1 MLAHSPLSGE
11 EAPRSTR
18 FSRLWREPPAGRQ
31 VRALR
36 LLIERCGESRL
47 RLEAAARDSAGRTA
61 LEIATVNRKPAMVEL
76 LRGAMARTDRSNATE
91 RNGRR

>member
-61 LEIATVNRKPAMVEL
+61 LEIAIERGHGAAAAL
-76 LRGAMARTDRSNATE
+76 LQKLQDREEAWGLTP
-91 RNGRR
+91 RAHG